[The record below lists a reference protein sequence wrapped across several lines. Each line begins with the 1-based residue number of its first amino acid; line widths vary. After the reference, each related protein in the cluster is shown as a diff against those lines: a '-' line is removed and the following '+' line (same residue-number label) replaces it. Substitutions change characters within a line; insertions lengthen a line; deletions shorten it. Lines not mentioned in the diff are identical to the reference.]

1 MKVLVS
7 EETFPSKKPCT
18 MSVFDLWMKP
28 FQNCIIARVQGTNTM
43 VFVLQPPPLLRLN
56 RWIYLFN
63 ILLREKLFVLWQD
76 IRCSW
81 VPNIVSGVRVPQSV
95 VFCVVLCRLLFVFL
109 TFFFLAIALS
119 VLRFAAS
126 EYPFG
131 IFKLFFVL
139 SVVFCRKLFVL
150 HLPLYW
156 LFFDL
161 RLLITHLI
169 FVLALVGTNPEDFT
183 SQINLCL
190 IHFAQYLATNICL
203 N

>member
-95 VFCVVLCRLLFVFL
+95 VFCVVLCRLVNRR
-109 TFFFLAIALS
+109 TANTMAN
-119 VLRFAAS
+119 
-126 EYPFG
+126 EG
-131 IFKLFFVL
+131 QTIFYKI
-139 SVVFCRKLFVL
+139 L
-150 HLPLYW
+150 HLKQRIVWRYQ
-156 LFFDL
+156 
-161 RLLITHLI
+161 RGIQKQ
-169 FVLALVGTNPEDFT
+169 
-183 SQINLCL
+183 QIEG
-190 IHFAQYLATNICL
+190 QTMQ
-203 N
+203 